1 MHLPCV
7 PLAQAAYDGQHVRPK
22 QIEQKLI
29 LTALPVAIEPEEFL
43 NLGDDLPE
51 VWKRRANVT
60 GKAGLVGR
68 QIRDCV
74 KEG

>member
-7 PLAQAAYDGQHVRPK
+7 PLAQAAYDGHHVRPK

-43 NLGDDLPE
+43 SLGDH
-51 VWKRRANVT
+51 
-60 GKAGLVGR
+60 LVGEEGLLQFR
-68 QIRDCV
+68 KTKTQICHQ
-74 KEG
+74 GS